1 MNREVW
7 LLAVGWSK
15 DIGVNGRGWRWKEAG
30 FGISIDFTAR
40 DACMFMW
47 YNPRHD
53 QQSREDQNGRTN
65 L

>member
-40 DACMFMW
+40 DACINLW
-47 YNPRHD
+47 VD
-53 QQSREDQNGRTN
+53 GR
-65 L
+65 